1 MCGVVRM
8 NVLFFCLAL
17 VLVPSLVLAQ
27 ETRIAAVV
35 NDSIVTDGDLAA
47 RIKLVEAS
55 SNLPDTPEN
64 RKRLQPQVLRSL
76 IDESLQT
83 QEAKRLGI
91 AVPKDDVAKGLADI
105 EQRNHMPKGALDE
118 YLKAR
123 DISRSSLVDQVT
135 ASIAFSR
142 IVQNR
147 ISQDVQVSDDEVND
161 MMKRLEAD
169 IGKPQNRIAE
179 IFLAVDNPSQEDDVR
194 RLADR
199 IVQQIQGGANFQS
212 MALQFSQ
219 SPSAAV
225 GGDIGWIAASQL
237 SPRLAEAIE
246 KMSPGQMSYPIR
258 TPAGFYILDV
268 LDRRTLGALEP
279 DKIVFSLD
287 EVVFAL
293 PAAASPDERQKVEA
307 EAEQVSAQ
315 AKSCGEMAKIG
326 AERAPQLSR
335 QIPQVKASDLPPNL
349 RDKILALKLAE
360 ASKPMPFEGGVGVVM
375 VCQRQDPPGLPS
387 RDEVADSIGRERL
400 DTLARRYMSDLRRGA
415 YVDIRE

>member
-1 MCGVVRM
+1 MYA
-8 NVLFFCLAL
+8 FFLLLAL
-17 VLVPSLVLAQ
+17 VVVPSLAPAQ
-27 ETRIAAVV
+27 GESRIAAVV
-35 NDSIVTDGDLAA
+35 NDAIITDSDLAA
-47 RIKLVEAS
+47 RLMIVKSS

-76 IDESLQT
+76 IDEKLQM
-83 QEAKRLGI
+83 QEAKRIG
-91 AVPKDDVAKGLADI
+91 VSVSKEDVAQGLAEI
-105 EQRNHMPKGALDE
+105 EQRNRMPKGGLDE

-123 DISRSSLVDQVT
+123 GMSRASLADQVT
-135 ASIAFSR
+135 ASLAFSK

-147 ISQDVQVSDDEVND
+147 VSQDVQVSEDEVND
-161 MMKRLEAD
+161 MMKRIEAD
-169 IGKPQNRIAE
+169 IGKPQSRVGE
-179 IFLAVDNPSQEDDVR
+179 IFLAVDNPSQQDEVE

-199 IVQQIQGGANFQS
+199 IVQQIQGGAIFQS

-225 GGDIGWIAASQL
+225 GGDIGWVTPGQL
-237 SPRLAEAIE
+237 SPLLSEAID
-246 KMSPGQMSYPIR
+246 KMAPGEMSYPIR
-258 TPAGFYILDV
+258 TPAGYYLLDV
-268 LDRRTLGALEP
+268 LDRRTLGAAAP
-279 DKIVFSLD
+279 DKIVLSLD
-287 EVVFAL
+287 EVVFPV
-293 PAAASPDERQKVEA
+293 PATASADEQKKA
-307 EAEQVSAQ
+307 EADAAQVSAQ

-335 QIPQVKASDLPPNL
+335 QIPQLKASDLPDEL

-360 ASKPMPFEGGVGVVM
+360 ASKPLPFQGGIGVVM

-387 RDEVADSIGRERL
+387 REEVEDSIGRERL